1 MFTDPN
7 VELRDIY
14 DSFSVLD
21 YRYWMEKLVPYLSGN
36 AYIKYLLQV
45 ELAIVKIQAKYDMC
59 SEAVVAEV
67 EAAISQVRAAKV
79 AEREKET
86 RHDIIAL
93 VVEIQDLVSS
103 EAKPYIHRF
112 ATSYDII
119 DTARAMMYRD
129 LVNEV
134 MIPELRKL
142 MLTLISLAR
151 QEAATPQMGRTHL
164 QHAIPVTYGFNL
176 ASTIARLGDCTES
189 LAHLAT
195 KLRGKFSGPVGAY
208 NSQALLLRRR
218 GLEIT
223 SQEFE
228 IQVLASLGLKP
239 GLHSRQI
246 VMPEPVERL
255 LNEMVLIS
263 GSISNLAQDCRI
275 LQMTEVGEVA
285 EHFEIGQGG
294 SSAMSFKRNPIG
306 HEGTLSL
313 NKIVMPKMLTVLM
326 DQISDLQ
333 RDLSNSASS
342 RTYFEIPAYVTFMI
356 ERMNKI
362 MSKIHIGRDRMLEN
376 MKLSYGVYAAEP
388 LRSLLADTGLM
399 SYSEAYKLTQQIAAQ
414 CTATRTR
421 FQDAMQEHPVIRDC
435 LELLDPDLRM
445 MLLDETAYTGEAE
458 QVTKAV
464 CDYWE
469 PRARGWITH

>member
-1 MFTDPN
+1 
-7 VELRDIY
+7 
-14 DSFSVLD
+14 
-21 YRYWMEKLVPYLSGN
+21 
-36 AYIKYLLQV
+36 
-45 ELAIVKIQAKYDMC
+45 
-59 SEAVVAEV
+59 
-67 EAAISQVRAAKV
+67 
-79 AEREKET
+79 
-86 RHDIIAL
+86 
-93 VVEIQDLVSS
+93 
-103 EAKPYIHRF
+103 
-112 ATSYDII
+112 
-119 DTARAMMYRD
+119 
-129 LVNEV
+129 
-134 MIPELRKL
+134 
-142 MLTLISLAR
+142 
-151 QEAATPQMGRTHL
+151 
-164 QHAIPVTYGFNL
+164 
-176 ASTIARLGDCTES
+176 
-189 LAHLAT
+189 
-195 KLRGKFSGPVGAY
+195 
-208 NSQALLLRRR
+208 
-218 GLEIT
+218 
-223 SQEFE
+223 
-228 IQVLASLGLKP
+228 
-239 GLHSRQI
+239 
-246 VMPEPVERL
+246 
-255 LNEMVLIS
+255 
-263 GSISNLAQDCRI
+263 
-275 LQMTEVGEVA
+275 
-285 EHFEIGQGG
+285 
-294 SSAMSFKRNPIG
+294 
-306 HEGTLSL
+306 
-313 NKIVMPKMLTVLM
+313 MLTVLM